1 MRLFPI
7 ISLGVLAALAACNSR
22 PVNQYDVKGTIDGAD
37 GQTIY
42 LSYAVGDSGVTDS
55 AVITNGTFAFTG
67 NIDIPTRATL
77 YTGTLQWGSKT
88 YAPFYLE
95 PSEIS
100 ISGLTADDFSNVAV
114 SGSKTQAEVDSYE
127 KTIEPISTQ
136 LRALNDS
143 IQNADESSR
152 AAFSAQ
158 RDSLVKLYT
167 AATDEFIKNNP
178 GSYYTADLLN
188 MRTGQMSLEEM
199 KSAYNALTPEVQAA
213 ATEVASEIKA
223 LEAVQ
228 PGMPAPD
235 LIGTNPDGKEIKLSD
250 LKGKVVLVDF
260 WATWCGPC
268 RAALPHVKE
277 LYNKYHDKGFE
288 VFCVGDDDSKPEK
301 WKEVIVEEGMENYY
315 NILRGLKTIKDEQGQ
330 LTGYDKSNDQ
340 SDKYAVHYLP
350 TKYLIAADG
359 TIIGKIDKNE
369 DLDKKL
375 EEIFK

>member
-7 ISLGVLAALAACNSR
+7 ISLGVLASLAACNSR
-22 PVNQYDVKGTIDGAD
+22 PANQYDVKGTIDGAD

-42 LSYAVGDSGVTDS
+42 LSYAIGDSGVTDS
-55 AVITNGTFAFTG
+55 TVIANGAFAFTG
-67 NIDIPTRATL
+67 NIDVPVRATL
-77 YTGTLQWGSKT
+77 YTGPLQWGSKT
-88 YAPFYLE
+88 YSSVYLE
-95 PSEIS
+95 PTEIT
-100 ISGLTADDFSNVAV
+100 ISGLTADDFTNASIT
-114 SGSKTQAEVDSYE
+114 GSKTQAEADSYG
-127 KTIEPISTQ
+127 KAIEPVTTQ

-143 IQNADESSR
+143 MQNADEASR
-152 AAFSAQ
+152 AALTAQ
-158 RDSLVKLYT
+158 RDSLSNIYISI
-167 AATDEFIKNNP
+167 TDDFIKNNP
-178 GSYYTADLLN
+178 GSYYTAELLN
-188 MRTGQMSLEEM
+188 YRTGQMKLDEM
-199 KSAYNALTPEVQAA
+199 KTAYAALTPEVQAA
-213 ATEVASEIKA
+213 ATELASEIAA

-235 LIGTNPDGKEIKLSD
+235 LIGTDPNGKETKLSD

-288 VFCVGDDDSKPEK
+288 VFCVADDDSKPEL
-301 WKEVIVEEGMENYY
+301 WKEVINQEGMENYY
-315 NILRGLKTIKDEQGQ
+315 NILRGLKTIRDEQGR
-330 LTGYDKSNDQ
+330 TSGYDRSNDQ

-359 TIIGKIDKNE
+359 TIVGKMDTNE